1 MAISVDTNWDAGGQG
16 RSRAWTWGVA
26 AVLTLWLV
34 LVAWL
39 GTKGAFQAS
48 PTNPPLGVLIAIVAP
63 LAVFASAYLVSD
75 RFRDFV
81 LAIDLRLLTAFQAWR
96 VLGGMFLVLYAYG
109 MLSPVFAFPAG
120 LGDFAVGISAPFVA
134 WAMMRQSA
142 GWESRVFWLTIA
154 GLLDFVGAI
163 ATGVLTSPSA
173 LGVFADPA
181 ASANMGEVP
190 LSLIPTFA
198 VPLWTIFHIITLL
211 QLRRFTKLRKT
222 P

>member
-1 MAISVDTNWDAGGQG
+1 MAISLDTNWDAGGQG
-16 RSRAWTWGVA
+16 RSRAWAWGVA
-26 AVLTLWLV
+26 AVLALWLV
-34 LVAWL
+34 LVVWL

-48 PTNPPLGVLIAIVAP
+48 PTNPPLGVLIAILAP
-63 LAVFASAYLVSD
+63 LAVFAAVYLVSD

-81 LAIDLRLLTAFQAWR
+81 LAIDLRLLTTFQAWR

-120 LGDFAVGISAPFVA
+120 LGDLAVGVSAPFVV

-142 GWESRVFWLTIA
+142 GWEGRVFWLTIA
-154 GLLDFVGAI
+154 GLLDFAGAI
-163 ATGVLTSPSA
+163 ATGVLTSSSTLGILAGSSPSVG
-173 LGVFADPA
+173 L
-181 ASANMGEVP
+181 GEVP

-211 QLRRFTKLRKT
+211 QLRRRAAARS
-222 P
+222 